1 MLRYFICGIWS
12 LTILTGLAAC
22 TETQAGA
29 TPAATR
35 PAATSRFT
43 DTTNGYSL
51 DHPADWTEYQYP
63 IEHGV
68 AVFELVKDGVD
79 EAADIKVVIGKA
91 HSFDPSLT
99 KFGDQMAKTKTDF
112 GAKVDSDE
120 LVKIDGLKARK
131 ICYSGSAVGNDG
143 AKKYVDWVACKD
155 GNEIAI
161 SFICPEKKYAAD
173 LRVAEA
179 VVKSKSFRWTATATI
194 TPPR

>member
-51 DHPADWTEYQYP
+51 DHP
-63 IEHGV
+63 
-68 AVFELVKDGVD
+68 
-79 EAADIKVVIGKA
+79 ADIKVVIGKA